1 MQKPTNCL
9 GVFDQFM
16 GLPLKGLTIHFFL
29 PEIMILYELFCG
41 NFKYRRIIQCFQ
53 SSPNVMKNDL

>member
-16 GLPLKGLTIHFFL
+16 ELPLKGLTIHFVYLKSWFCTNYFA
-29 PEIMILYELFCG
+29 EISSTEELF
-41 NFKYRRIIQCFQ
+41 NAFN
-53 SSPNVMKNDL
+53 PALM